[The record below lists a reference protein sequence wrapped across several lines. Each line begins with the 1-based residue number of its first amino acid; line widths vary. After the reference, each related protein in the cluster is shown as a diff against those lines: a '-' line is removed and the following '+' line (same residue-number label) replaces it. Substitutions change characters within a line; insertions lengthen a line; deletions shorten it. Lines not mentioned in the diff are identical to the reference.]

1 MSESLN
7 AIELDNLPESKIK
20 PRSKFSIVW
29 LVPVI
34 AILIG
39 SWLAFKAWSEKGP
52 EIYITFKTA
61 EGLEAGKTKIKY
73 KNVEIGEVKEIHM
86 NHEGKD
92 ITVIAEMINDAKP
105 ILTDKTSFWVVTAR
119 IDASGVSGLGT
130 LLSGAFINVDPS
142 SEGKQI
148 REYIG
153 LEIPPVITR
162 DMKGKRFSLH
172 TKNLGSIG
180 RDVPIYYKKFNVG
193 RVEKVK
199 MDDDGQS
206 VTVDI
211 FVKEPFD
218 QWVNGSTKFWN
229 SSGVDISMD
238 SSGVVVDT
246 DSIISI
252 MIGGISF
259 DSTSLGEGV
268 VQAENNASFKL
279 YDSRADSLKVDYSE
293 GKKFVIHFSES
304 VRGLTIGAP
313 VEFRG
318 IQMGEVTDI
327 QLNFDLERKKMDLP
341 VTIVID
347 NSKINFKGDIKLKN
361 NIFSRKERTDFLVK
375 EGLRAQLETGN
386 LLTGQLFVLLDFFPD
401 AEPYIVDWNAEY
413 PEIPSVHGAM
423 GAIKNNLGSILKKAD
438 VMMTQFNELSYKLN
452 HNLEPQVSEALTQ
465 LNAMMLEIENL
476 SSSLNHNLEPELAK
490 TLVKAEAALQAMTD
504 VLKDD
509 SVLQQ
514 DLQTTLREFSK
525 AARSMKSLTDYLEKH
540 PESLLKGKKG

>member
-7 AIELDNLPESKIK
+7 AAELDNLPESKIK

-29 LVPVI
+29 LVPII

-52 EIYITFKTA
+52 EISITFKTA

-73 KNVEIGEVKEIHM
+73 KNVEIGEVKEIHV
-86 NHEGKD
+86 NHDSKD
-92 ITVIAEMINDAKP
+92 ITVIAEMINNAKP
-105 ILTDKTSFWVVTAR
+105 ILTNKTSFWVVTAR

-142 SEGKQI
+142 SEGKSTH
-148 REYIG
+148 EYIG
-153 LEIPPVITR
+153 LEVPPVITR

-180 RDVPIYYKKFNVG
+180 RDVPIYYRKFNVG
-193 RVEKVK
+193 RVEKVS
-199 MDDDGQS
+199 MDDGGQS

-218 QWVNGSTKFWN
+218 QWVNSSTKFWD
-229 SSGVDISMD
+229 SSGVDVSMD
-238 SSGVVVDT
+238 SSGIVIDT

-252 MIGGISF
+252 IIGGISF
-259 DSTSLGEGV
+259 DSTSFGDDV
-268 VQAENNASFKL
+268 IQAENNASFKL
-279 YDSRADSLKVDYSE
+279 YSSRSDSLKVDYSE

-327 QLNFDLERKKMDLP
+327 KLKFDLDNKRMDIP
-341 VTIVID
+341 VTVVID
-347 NSKINFKGDIKLKN
+347 NSKIQFKGNLKLKN
-361 NIFSRKERTDFLVK
+361 DILNRKKRTELLIK

-386 LLTGQLFVLLDFFPD
+386 LLTGQLFVSLDFFPD
-401 AEPYIVDWNAEY
+401 AEPYMIDWNAEY
-413 PEIPSVHGAM
+413 PEVPSVYGAM

-438 VMMTQFNELSYKLN
+438 VMMTQINEFSYKLN

-465 LNAMMLEIENL
+465 LNSMMLEIKNL
-476 SSSLNHNLEPELAK
+476 SSSLNHNLAPELAK
-490 TLVKAEAALQAMTD
+490 TLVKAEAALQSMTD
-504 VLKDD
+504 VLKND
-509 SVLQQ
+509 SALQQ
-514 DLQTTLREFSK
+514 DLQTTLREFSR

>member
-1 MSESLN
+1 MSESLKTAEFN
-7 AIELDNLPESKIK
+7 NLPESKIK

-29 LVPVI
+29 LVPII

-52 EIYITFKTA
+52 EIHITFKTA

-73 KNVEIGEVKEIHM
+73 KNVEIGEVAEIHV
-86 NHEGKD
+86 NHDTKD

-142 SEGKQI
+142 TKGKSTY
-148 REYIG
+148 EYIG
-153 LEIPPVITR
+153 LEVPPVITR

-180 RDVPIYYKKFNVG
+180 RDVPIYYRKFNVG
-193 RVEKVK
+193 RVEKVS
-199 MDDDGQS
+199 MDEGGQS

-211 FVKEPFD
+211 FIKEPFD
-218 QWVNGSTKFWN
+218 QWVNNSTKFWD

-238 SSGVVVDT
+238 SSGIVIDT
-246 DSIISI
+246 DSLISI
-252 MIGGISF
+252 IIGGISF
-259 DSTSLGEGV
+259 DSISFGDDV
-268 VQAENNASFKL
+268 IQAENNASYEL
-279 YDSRADSLKVDYSE
+279 YASRADSLKVDYSE
-293 GKKFVIHFSES
+293 GKQFVIHFSES

-318 IQMGEVTDI
+318 IQIGEVTDI
-327 QLNFDLERKKMDLP
+327 QLTFDLNQKTMDIP
-341 VTIVID
+341 VTVLID
-347 NSKINFKGDIKLKN
+347 NSKIKYKGSIKLKN
-361 NIFSRKERTDFLVK
+361 NMPSRKERTNILIK
-375 EGLRAQLETGN
+375 EGLRAQLEIGN
-386 LLTGQLFVLLDFFPD
+386 LLTGQLFVSLDFSPE
-401 AEPYIVDWNAEY
+401 AEPYIMDWNAEI
-413 PEIPSVHGAM
+413 PEIPSMHGAM

-438 VMMTQFNELSYKLN
+438 NMMTQINEFSYKLN

-465 LNAMMLEIENL
+465 LNAMMLEIKNL
-476 SSSLNHNLEPELAK
+476 SSSLNHNLAPELAK
-490 TLVKAEAALQAMTD
+490 TLVKAEAALQSITD
-504 VLKDD
+504 VLKND
-509 SVLQQ
+509 SALQQ
-514 DLQTTLREFSK
+514 DLQSTLREFSK